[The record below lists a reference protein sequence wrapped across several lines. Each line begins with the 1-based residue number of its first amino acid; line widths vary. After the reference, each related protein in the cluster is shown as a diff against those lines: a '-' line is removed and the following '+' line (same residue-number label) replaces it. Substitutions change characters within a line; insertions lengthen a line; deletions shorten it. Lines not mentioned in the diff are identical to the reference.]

1 MIEYL
6 LVSLLAYN
14 FPSYFDTE
22 QELNAAVIIDK
33 SLDVGEDPYFMVA
46 LAWVES
52 RVKTGKVSHT
62 GDYGIFQINY
72 RFWGK
77 KWGYTDRHK
86 FLVDMS
92 SPAHATVAAATVL
105 KGMRK
110 YKSCKGLNLPACY
123 NGGPGWT
130 KSKNIE
136 KIKSYATKVHRMRGI
151 FMRRF
156 PGWLV
161 R

>member
-1 MIEYL
+1 MIEFV
-6 LVSLLAYN
+6 LVSLLAYS

-33 SLDVGEDPYFMVA
+33 SLDINEDPHFMVS

-52 RVKTGKVSHT
+52 RLKTGKISHT
-62 GDYGIFQINY
+62 GDFGLFQVNY

-77 KWGYTDRHK
+77 KWGYKSRQK

-92 SPAHATVAAATVL
+92 SANHATVAAAVVL
-105 KGMRK
+105 REMRK
-110 YKSCKGLNLPACY
+110 YKSCAGLNLPACY
-123 NGGPGWT
+123 NGGPGWA
-130 KSKNIE
+130 KSKNRD
-136 KIKSYATKVHRMRGI
+136 KILDYARQVHRMRGI
-151 FMRRF
+151 FKRRF
-156 PGWLV
+156 PGWTT

>member
-1 MIEYL
+1 MIEFV

-33 SLDVGEDPYFMVA
+33 SLTLGEDPYFMVS

-52 RVKTGKVSHT
+52 RLKTGRVSRT
-62 GDYGIFQINY
+62 GDYGLFQINY

-77 KWGYTDRHK
+77 KWGYKDRNK

-92 SPAHATVAAATVL
+92 SAAHATVAAAVVL
-105 KGMRK
+105 KEMRK
-110 YKSCKGLNLPACY
+110 YKACAGLNLPACY
-123 NGGPGWT
+123 NGGPRWE
-130 KSKNIE
+130 KSKNRD
-136 KIKSYATKVHRMRGI
+136 KILTYAAQVQRMRGT
-151 FMRRF
+151 FKRRF
-156 PGWLV
+156 PGWAT